1 MNPMRQVLLD
11 KVVIN
16 IGVGESGE
24 KLEKA
29 EKVLTQISGMKP
41 KRTLAKKTIR
51 EWRIHKGEP
60 IGCMVTVRGERG
72 MKLLGLLLK
81 AVDNK
86 LKKSSFDS
94 NGNFSFGIREQI
106 DIPGVKYDP
115 ELGVFGM
122 DVCVS
127 LRRRGYRVMRR
138 RRARRRVPK
147 RHMVTAED
155 ALEWVKNNFGVEI
168 V

>member
-94 NGNFSFGIREQI
+94 TGNFSFGIREQI

-127 LRRRGYRVMRR
+127 LRRRGYRIMHRK
-138 RRARRRVPK
+138 RARRGVPK
-147 RHMVTAED
+147 KHMVTGED
-155 ALEWVKNNFGVEI
+155 ALEWVKNNFGVQI